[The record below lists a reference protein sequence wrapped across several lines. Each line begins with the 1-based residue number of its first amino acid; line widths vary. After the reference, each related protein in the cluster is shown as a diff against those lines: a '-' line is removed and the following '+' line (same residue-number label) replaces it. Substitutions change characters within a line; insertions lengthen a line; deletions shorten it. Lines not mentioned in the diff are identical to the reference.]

1 MIFAEADPLNWNGII
16 NTGAVGV
23 MLVVA
28 VGALR
33 SVFAKLIASLEA
45 TALQSRTDLNT
56 ERSARQAHEAQMA
69 KVMGE
74 IVEQLKSLRC
84 QGKTT

>member
-1 MIFAEADPLNWNGII
+1 MIWAADDAINWNGIL

-45 TALQSRTDLNT
+45 TAAQSRADLTT
-56 ERSARQAHEAQMA
+56 ERQARQAHEAQMA

-74 IVEQLKSLRC
+74 IVDQLKKIKC
-84 QGKTT
+84 QGSNE